1 MLRYFPFIALFFV
14 LFSCI
19 KEQQKVSWLKIEK
32 WDLLP
37 NPLAENEQGELTHNF
52 NQVFL
57 NMDGKVLGA
66 FELPAK
72 VPILAEGEHNF
83 VLLPGVQNNGINST
97 KKRYPFVE
105 PYEVT
110 FNLVLEDTVTM
121 APTTRYYEN
130 IEFLIEDFEN
140 PAPKLIADENSV
152 AQIVRDNDPEF
163 LEWGNFFGRIDL
175 NDEDSVFIGYTN
187 FGYNLPKQ
195 NSEVYMELDFMNT
208 NSIATS
214 VISYSSSS
222 FYDDIHMQLN
232 PREELEWRHIYL
244 DLREIISFRN
254 QATFNEQ
261 GFTALLDEKGEEK
274 FILLDN
280 LKIVYR

>member
-1 MLRYFPFIALFFV
+1 MLRYIPFIALVFV
-14 LFSCI
+14 LFSCV

-72 VPILAEGEHNF
+72 VPILAEGEHSF
-83 VLLPGVQNNGINST
+83 VLLPGIQNNGINNT

-105 PYEVT
+105 PYEIT
-110 FNLVLEDTVTM
+110 FTLVLEDTVTM
-121 APTTRYYEN
+121 SPTTRYYDN
-130 IEFLIEDFEN
+130 IQFLIEDFEN
-140 PAPKLIADENSV
+140 PAPKIITDENSV
-152 AQIVRDNDPEF
+152 AQIVRDNDSDF

-175 NDEDSVFIGYTN
+175 NDEDSVFIAYTN

-195 NSEVYMELDFMNT
+195 NREVYMELDFMNT

-214 VISYSSSS
+214 VISYSSST

-274 FILLDN
+274 FILFDN